1 MLSFPQTVL
10 CGKTDAMGR
19 KGYPWFSVLQKRRMV
34 DTCLIEVK
42 MNNFFI
48 ERLLIKSKQVQTYNL
63 KLQLIEAV

>member
-1 MLSFPQTVL
+1 
-10 CGKTDAMGR
+10 MGR

-42 MNNFFI
+42 MNNFFM